1 VRDHGRS
8 RAEIASG
15 GAHLAVLSALAVAQ
29 PILDILGRNP
39 AFFAVRGST
48 GTQIVVF
55 ALAITLGVPA
65 VLLLVELV
73 ARAASPRLAD
83 ALHLLFVAA
92 LAGLFALLVLTRT
105 EALTDG
111 VAIAA
116 AATLGLLAAAAY
128 RAAAV
133 ARSFLTVLA
142 PVPLVFLALFLFN
155 TPVSDLVFEAQP
167 AARVAAPVTSRTPV
181 VLIVL
186 DEISTVS
193 LMDRRQRVDP
203 VRFPNFAALAGD
215 STWYRS
221 ATTAYWLS
229 EVAVPS
235 IFTGLEPVP
244 GRLPIASKYPNSIFT
259 LLGDSYRVRAIE
271 TLTRLC
277 PRAICRET
285 QDAATQAVPN
295 TARSFATDVGTVY
308 LHLVVP
314 EPYDERLPA
323 IDTAW
328 GNFGRDESAEEEVQS
343 RSSGEIEP
351 CGRNTCRF
359 AELIDDDR
367 RPTLYLTHT
376 LLPHV
381 PYVYLPSG
389 RRYAV
394 DARLLRGIDNGR
406 WLESWP
412 ALQGYQRY
420 LLQLGYT
427 DRALGLILRRLRE
440 TGVYDRALVI
450 VTADHGVG
458 FRVGDQRRLPTPAN
472 LDEIAFV
479 PLFVKL
485 PGQDTGRVD
494 DGPARN
500 LDVVPTIARVLGLD
514 LPWRTDGRP
523 LVGPRAAPDGTVTV
537 VRQDGSRVSALL
549 SALRAR
555 RSRALA
561 AQIAAFGTGSLDRVY
576 RIGPHQE
583 LVGREISSLT
593 VLPARNTRV
602 EVDGRTLLDSV
613 DRASGFVPSFL
624 EGRLLPPGPRTDL
637 AVALNGRVAA
647 VTTTFDQRGET
658 RFSALVPE
666 ESLRNG
672 RNTVEVF
679 AVEQTG
685 GSLRLVRLRGSDVSV
700 SLRNRGTAIRIG
712 ARTIPVRAGALRG
725 VVRAKLEQTG
735 WVFSGWAAQGSA
747 NRRVDTLV
755 VFVGDRAV
763 YVGRAENL
771 KPHAI
776 LGQPELGKTGFEFE
790 LPPSLL
796 PSPGGGQ
803 RVRVFAL
810 RGSTAS
816 ELRHGAAFP
825 WR

>member
-1 VRDHGRS
+1 
-8 RAEIASG
+8 
-15 GAHLAVLSALAVAQ
+15 
-29 PILDILGRNP
+29 
-39 AFFAVRGST
+39 
-48 GTQIVVF
+48 
-55 ALAITLGVPA
+55 
-65 VLLLVELV
+65 
-73 ARAASPRLAD
+73 
-83 ALHLLFVAA
+83 
-92 LAGLFALLVLTRT
+92 
-105 EALTDG
+105 
-111 VAIAA
+111 
-116 AATLGLLAAAAY
+116 
-128 RAAAV
+128 
-133 ARSFLTVLA
+133 
-142 PVPLVFLALFLFN
+142 
-155 TPVSDLVFEAQP
+155 
-167 AARVAAPVTSRTPV
+167 
-181 VLIVL
+181 
-186 DEISTVS
+186 
-193 LMDRRQRVDP
+193 
-203 VRFPNFAALAGD
+203 
-215 STWYRS
+215 
-221 ATTAYWLS
+221 
-229 EVAVPS
+229 
-235 IFTGLEPVP
+235 
-244 GRLPIASKYPNSIFT
+244 
-259 LLGDSYRVRAIE
+259 
-271 TLTRLC
+271 
-277 PRAICRET
+277 
-285 QDAATQAVPN
+285 
-295 TARSFATDVGTVY
+295 
-308 LHLVVP
+308 
-314 EPYDERLPA
+314 
-323 IDTAW
+323 
-328 GNFGRDESAEEEVQS
+328 
-343 RSSGEIEP
+343 
-351 CGRNTCRF
+351 
-359 AELIDDDR
+359 
-367 RPTLYLTHT
+367 
-376 LLPHV
+376 
-381 PYVYLPSG
+381 
-389 RRYAV
+389 
-394 DARLLRGIDNGR
+394 
-406 WLESWP
+406 
-412 ALQGYQRY
+412 
-420 LLQLGYT
+420 
-427 DRALGLILRRLRE
+427 
-440 TGVYDRALVI
+440 
-450 VTADHGVG
+450 
-458 FRVGDQRRLPTPAN
+458 
-472 LDEIAFV
+472 
-479 PLFVKL
+479 VKL

-583 LVGREISSLT
+583 LVGREISSVT

-725 VVRAKLEQTG
+725 VVGAKLEQTG